1 MSLQVNIEKKLKGF
15 FLNSEFET
23 SKGCL
28 GILGASGCGKS
39 MTLKCIAG
47 VEKPDIGRIVLNERV
62 LFDSEKGINLTPQER
77 KIGYLFQDYALFPNM
92 NVAKNIGA
100 GLRLPKEARKK
111 RVDEMIKFFHLDGLE
126 GNYPRQ
132 LSGGQQQRVALARI
146 MAYEPDMLMLDEPFS
161 ALDTYLKEQLQIQVQ
176 RVLKSYC
183 GDVLLVTH
191 NRNEVYRFC
200 NEVLVME
207 AGSIVGMGETKEVFR
222 NPDNIT
228 SAKLSGC
235 KNISKAER
243 ISDYKVFA
251 SDWGLT
257 LQTSVPVNEDI
268 RYLGIRAH
276 SFKPAEKPG
285 DDMVNVFPCKPVEM
299 FEGPFDLDI
308 IVSCNNDWDTIAEN
322 RVWWKI
328 SKEEW
333 RTRLKEKAPQYL
345 KVAAEDIMLL
355 RK

>member
-1 MSLQVNIEKKLKGF
+1 MSLQVNIQKKLKGF
-15 FLNSEFET
+15 FLNSSFET
-23 SKGCL
+23 SNGCL

-47 VEKPDIGRIVLNERV
+47 IETPDNGKIVLNERV
-62 LFDSEKGINLTPQER
+62 LFDSENNINLTPQER
-77 KIGYLFQDYALFPNM
+77 KVGYLFQDYALFPNM
-92 NVAKNIGA
+92 NVVKNIGT
-100 GLRLPKEARKK
+100 GLRLPKGAKK
-111 RVDEMIKFFHLDGLE
+111 TRVDEVIKFFHLDGLE
-126 GNYPRQ
+126 DNYPHQ

-146 MAYEPDMLMLDEPFS
+146 MAYEPDVLMLDEPFS

-176 RVLKSYC
+176 RVLRSYH

-207 AGSIVGMGETKEVFR
+207 AGSIVGMGETKEVFK

-235 KNISKAER
+235 KNISKAEK
-243 ISDYKVFA
+243 ISEYRVLA

-257 LQTSVPVNEDI
+257 FQTAVPIKEDI
-268 RYLGIRAH
+268 CYLGIRAH
-276 SFKPAEKPG
+276 SFRPADKADG
-285 DDMVNVFPCKPVEM
+285 HGVNVFPCKPVEV

-308 IVSCNNDWDTIAEN
+308 IVSCNNDWDIIAEN
-322 RVWWKI
+322 RIWWKI
-328 SKEEW
+328 GKEEW
-333 RTRLKEKAPQYL
+333 GVRLKEKAPQYL
-345 KVAAEDIMLL
+345 KVAAGDIMLL

>member
-1 MSLQVNIEKKLKGF
+1 MGLQVNVQKRLKGF
-15 FLNSEFET
+15 FLNSRFET
-23 SKGCL
+23 SSGCL

-47 VEKPDIGRIVLNERV
+47 VEKPDNGRIILNERV
-62 LFDSEKGINLTPQER
+62 LFDSEKNINLTPQER
-77 KIGYLFQDYALFPNM
+77 KVGYLFQDYALFPNM
-92 NVAKNIGA
+92 NVVKNIGA
-100 GLRLPKEARKK
+100 GLRLPKEAR
-111 RVDEMIKFFHLDGLE
+111 RARINEMIKFFHLDGLE
-126 GNYPRQ
+126 GNYPHQ

-146 MAYEPDMLMLDEPFS
+146 MAYEPDVLMLDEPFS

-176 RVLKSYC
+176 RVLRSYH

-200 NEVLVME
+200 DEVLVME
-207 AGSIVGMGETKEVFR
+207 AGSIVGMGKTKEVFK

-235 KNISKAER
+235 KNISKAKK
-243 ISDYKVFA
+243 ISDYRILA
-251 SDWGLT
+251 TDWGLT
-257 LQTSVPVNEDI
+257 FQTAMPIKEDI

-276 SFKPAEKPG
+276 SFRPADKPVDGAA
-285 DDMVNVFPCKPVEM
+285 NVFPCKPIEI

-308 IVSCNNDWDTIAEN
+308 IVSCNNDWDIIAEN

-328 SKEEW
+328 GKEEW
-333 RTRLKEKAPQYL
+333 ETRLGRKAPKYL